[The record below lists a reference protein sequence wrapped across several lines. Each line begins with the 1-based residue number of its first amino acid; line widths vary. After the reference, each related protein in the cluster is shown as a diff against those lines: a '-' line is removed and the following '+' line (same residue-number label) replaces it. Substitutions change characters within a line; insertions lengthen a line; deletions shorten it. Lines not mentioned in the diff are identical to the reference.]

1 MGMKWLSSLF
11 IRSKPELLVPA
22 SSSKSGGHAKSAPS
36 VTVQNI
42 YPPDDQGL
50 PLRKVE
56 DLIAGNESLIS
67 RIRLHAAADESKFD
81 VRYLTPIKNLASL
94 INALP
99 GSSSSLFSG
108 EGGLL
113 RASLE
118 MAFLCFQASDGRI
131 FTGAAT
137 VEVRHKLEPRWR
149 YICFLAG
156 LLHPIGIPLVRMV
169 VSSKGGESWPKHK
182 FDITEWAQSNDIQR
196 VYVNWADESKLDPK
210 KLLGPSPYTASILHK
225 IVGAENLGWLEEG
238 SPDLTRTLFELVG
251 GSETTSRI
259 AKDVIGTMWTK
270 VQEREE
276 SRRPQAYGRLTVG
289 THLTPYLVG
298 AMRSLVNDG
307 KWKPNDG
314 PLIVDNTGVYLIWPE
329 AGEEIVKQGAREGR
343 DGWPSSVATLAE
355 LLKQD
360 GVFETSYGN
369 DMGMTEVVDKSGDVH
384 QAYKLKKPS
393 TVIETYDAADYQKA
407 APKTLSGVLQ
417 RDPLAKAEAKAVE
430 KKAKEAV
437 QKIEPTLLPEPV
449 ATSPKDA
456 SVDQDTGEV
465 IPNSPVA
472 VEGVDSDE
480 ADLLS
485 ETPST
490 NQAQPVE
497 VPAGPPVTVVSQPPA
512 QELTG
517 KIKEAAEVKF
527 SDLVPEEIRKEIKTT
542 LTIELLGKVIKA
554 WRERGEQSTT
564 MRMTDNGAAI
574 AMEFLGT
581 LMRSIPDWAN
591 EMAAAGLIYA
601 PPDRPGLKVQKVAI
615 PEGSKAKE
623 AIVISRYGCKKLGL

>member
-1 MGMKWLSSLF
+1 MVLKWLSNLTT
-11 IRSKPELLVPA
+11 RSKPEVQAVP
-22 SSSKSGGHAKSAPS
+22 SNPS
-36 VTVQNI
+36 TAQTAVAALAVTVQNI

-50 PLRKVE
+50 PLRKIE
-56 DLIAGNESLIS
+56 DLLAGNESLIS
-67 RIRLHAAADESKFD
+67 RIRLHAAADVEMFD
-81 VRYLTPIKNLASL
+81 VRFLTPITNLAMQ

-99 GSSSSLFSG
+99 ASSSSLFSG
-108 EGGLL
+108 AGGLL

-118 MAFLCFQASDGRI
+118 MGFLCFQASDGRI
-131 FTGAAT
+131 FTGADT

-169 VSSKGGESWPKHK
+169 VSTKAGASWPKHK
-182 FDITEWAQSNDIQR
+182 YDITTWAQDTKIDR
-196 VYVNWADESKLDPK
+196 VYVNWSDESKIDQK

-225 IVGAENLGWLEEG
+225 IVGHENLGWLEEG

-259 AKDVIGTMWTK
+259 AKDVVSTMWGK
-270 VQEREE
+270 VQQREE

-298 AMRSLVNDG
+298 AMRSLVTDG

-314 PLIVDNTGVYLIWPE
+314 PLIVDSTGVYLVWPD
-329 AGEEIVKQGAREGR
+329 AGEEIVRQGAREGR
-343 DGWPSSVATLAE
+343 DGWPSSSATLAE

-369 DMGMTEVVDKSGDVH
+369 DMGMTEVVDKEGNILQS
-384 QAYKLKKPS
+384 YKLKKPT
-393 TVIETYDAADYQKA
+393 TVIETYEASDYQKA
-407 APKTLSGVLQ
+407 SPKTLNGVLD
-417 RDPLAKAEAKAVE
+417 RDPLASVESKAVA
-430 KKAKEAV
+430 KKSKPAQAK
-437 QKIEPTLLPEPV
+437 PELETPEV
-449 ATSPKDA
+449 PTSPA
-456 SVDQDTGEV
+456 NATVDQETGEV
-465 IPNSPVA
+465 IASTDANPVLASAGETDSPPENPADTPTAFSKVA
-472 VEGVDSDE
+472 SE
-480 ADLLS
+480 AIQS
-485 ETPST
+485 S
-490 NQAQPVE
+490 A
-497 VPAGPPVTVVSQPPA
+497 PAPA
-512 QELTG
+512 TIPEQG
-517 KIKEAAEVKF
+517 GRIKEAAEVKF

-574 AMEFLGT
+574 SIEFLGT

-601 PPDRPGLKVQKVAI
+601 PPDRPGLKVHKVAI

-623 AIVISRYGCKKLGL
+623 AIVISRYGCKKLVL

>member
-1 MGMKWLSSLF
+1 MAMKWLSSLLF
-11 IRSKPELLVPA
+11 RSKPGLLTPA
-22 SSSKSGGHAKSAPS
+22 SVSGSGSSTGTAP
-36 VTVQNI
+36 TALVQNI

-50 PLRKVE
+50 PLRRVE

-67 RIRLHAAADESKFD
+67 RIRLHAAADVAMFD
-81 VRYLTPIKNLASL
+81 VRYLMPIKNLASQ
-94 INALP
+94 INSLP

-118 MAFLCFQASDGRI
+118 MGFLCFQASDGRI

-149 YICFLAG
+149 YVCFLAG

-169 VSSKGGESWPKHK
+169 VSSKGGESWSKHK
-182 FDITEWAQSNDIQR
+182 SDITDWAQGNKIDR
-196 VYVNWADESKLDPK
+196 VYVNWADESKLDQK

-225 IVGAENLGWLEEG
+225 IVGAENLSWLEEG

-259 AKDVIGTMWTK
+259 AWDVIGVMWAK

-276 SRRPQAYGRLTVG
+276 TRRPQAYGKLTVG

-298 AMRSLVNDG
+298 AMRSLVSDG

-329 AGEEIVKQGAREGR
+329 AGDEIVKQGAREGR

-360 GVFETSYGN
+360 GVFETSRGN
-369 DMGMTEVVDKSGDVH
+369 DMGMTEVVDKLGNVH
-384 QAYKLKKPS
+384 GAYKLKKP
-393 TVIETYDAADYQKA
+393 TAVIETYEASNYQST
-407 APKTLSGVLQ
+407 APKTLNAVLQ
-417 RDPLAKAEAKAVE
+417 RDPLARVESKAVE
-430 KKAKEAV
+430 NGTRAAQ
-437 QKIEPTLLPEPV
+437 QKVEPETV
-449 ATSPKDA
+449 VIRSSPA
-456 SVDQDTGEV
+456 NGTVDQDTGEV
-465 IPNSPVA
+465 IPNPSNGVGEFGTDGGDLFTELGPSPRTPVIGRAPEPTLQVA
-472 VEGVDSDE
+472 
-480 ADLLS
+480 
-485 ETPST
+485 PS
-490 NQAQPVE
+490 
-497 VPAGPPVTVVSQPPA
+497 PAPLPGM
-512 QELTG
+512 TG

-527 SDLVPEEIRKEIKTT
+527 SDLVPEEVRKELKTT
-542 LTIELLGKVIKA
+542 LNVELLGKVVKA

-574 AMEFLGT
+574 GMEFLGT

-601 PPDRPGLKVQKVAI
+601 PPDRPGLKIQKVAI
-615 PEGSKAKE
+615 PEGSKVKE
-623 AIVISRYGCKKLGL
+623 VIVISRYGCRRLGL

>member
-1 MGMKWLSSLF
+1 MGMKWLSNIF
-11 IRSKPELLVPA
+11 NRSKPEFLVAP
-22 SSSKSGGHAKSAPS
+22 SSYKSAHPIG
-36 VTVQNI
+36 VAPTIAVQNI

-50 PLRKVE
+50 PVRKVA
-56 DLIAGNESLIS
+56 DLLAGNEDLIS
-67 RIRLHAAADESKFD
+67 RIRLHAAADVEKFD
-81 VRYLTPIKNLASL
+81 LRFLTPISNLANQ
-94 INALP
+94 INSLP

-118 MAFLCFQASDGRI
+118 MGFLCFQASDGRI

-156 LLHPIGIPLVRMV
+156 LLHPIGIPLVRMI

-182 FDITEWAQSNDIQR
+182 SDLTAWARESKIDR
-196 VYVNWADESKLDPK
+196 VYVNWSDESKLDQK

-225 IVGAENLGWLEEG
+225 IVGPENLGWLEEG

-259 AKDVIGTMWTK
+259 AKDVVATMWTK
-270 VQEREE
+270 VQARED
-276 SRRPQAYGRLTVG
+276 SRRPQAYGRVTVG

-314 PLIVDNTGVYLIWPE
+314 PMIVDNTGVYLIWPE
-329 AGEEIVKQGAREGR
+329 AGEEIVKQGFREGR
-343 DGWPSSVATLAE
+343 DGWPSSAATLAE

-369 DMGMTEVVDKSGDVH
+369 DMGMTEVVDKEGNVH
-384 QAYKLKKPS
+384 QSYKLKKPI
-393 TVIETYDAADYQKA
+393 TVIETYEASDYQRA
-407 APKTLSGVLQ
+407 APKTLSGVLD
-417 RDPLAKAEAKAVE
+417 RDPLAKTEAKAVE
-430 KKAKEAV
+430 KKTKTVHEKLDLDMAMV
-437 QKIEPTLLPEPV
+437 P
-449 ATSPKDA
+449 TSPKNA
-456 SVDQDTGEV
+456 TVDMDSGEV
-465 IPNSPVA
+465 IAKPDA
-472 VEGVDSDE
+472 GVDGTGNSD
-480 ADLLS
+480 ADLLT
-485 ETPST
+485 ENAPVAPIAIAAPEPSIYSS
-490 NQAQPVE
+490 
-497 VPAGPPVTVVSQPPA
+497 GPPSSPSPDKG
-512 QELTG
+512 G
-517 KIKEAAEVKF
+517 KINETAAVKF
-527 SDLVPEEIRKEIKTT
+527 SDLVPEDIRKEVKTT
-542 LTIELLGKVIKA
+542 LMIELLGKVMKA

-574 AMEFLGT
+574 GVEFLGT
-581 LMRSIPDWAN
+581 LMRSIPDWVN
-591 EMAAAGLIYA
+591 EMASAGLIYA
-601 PPDRPGLKVQKVAI
+601 PTDRPGLKVQKVAI
-615 PEGSKAKE
+615 PEGSKPKE

>member
-1 MGMKWLSSLF
+1 MGMKWLSSLIF
-11 IRSKPELLVPA
+11 RNKPSLTVSSTKPQKGVTA
-22 SSSKSGGHAKSAPS
+22 SSDPS
-36 VTVQNI
+36 TAVQNI

-67 RIRLHAAADESKFD
+67 RIRLHAAADETKFD
-81 VRYLTPIKNLASL
+81 VRYLMPIRNLTSL

-149 YICFLAG
+149 YICFLSG
-156 LLHPIGIPLVRMV
+156 LLYPIGIPLIRMV
-169 VSSKGGESWPKHK
+169 VSSKGGESWPKHQY
-182 FDITEWAQSNDIQR
+182 DISEWAHNNDIPR
-196 VYVNWADESKLDPK
+196 VYVNWSDESKLDSK
-210 KLLGPSPYTASILHK
+210 KLLGPTPYTASILHK

-251 GSETTSRI
+251 GGETTSRI
-259 AKDVIGTMWTK
+259 AQDVIGTMWKK

-307 KWKPNDG
+307 KWVPNDG

-343 DGWPSSVATLAE
+343 DGWPSAVGTLAE

-360 GVFETSYGN
+360 GVFEISHGN
-369 DMGMTEVVDKSGDVH
+369 DMGMTEVVDKSGEVH
-384 QAYKLKKPS
+384 QAYKLKKPT
-393 TVIETYDAADYQKA
+393 TVIETYDASDYQHKS
-407 APKTLSGVLQ
+407 PKTLSGVLQ
-417 RDPLAKAEAKAVE
+417 RDPLAKAEGRAGEKQANVTPPKNKATLQQESVE
-430 KKAKEAV
+430 
-437 QKIEPTLLPEPV
+437 TF
-449 ATSPKDA
+449 PKDA
-456 SVDQDTGEV
+456 SVNLDTGEISLNPFGGSEV
-465 IPNSPVA
+465 ECKGEVSQHADTTSTSQTLPVA
-472 VEGVDSDE
+472 
-480 ADLLS
+480 ADT
-485 ETPST
+485 E
-490 NQAQPVE
+490 
-497 VPAGPPVTVVSQPPA
+497 PALQMAAPA
-512 QELTG
+512 RSQELTG
-517 KIKEAAEVKF
+517 KIKEAVEVKF
-527 SDLVPEEIRKEIKTT
+527 SDLVPDEIRKEIKTT

-554 WRERGEQSTT
+554 WRERGEQSTS

-591 EMAAAGLIYA
+591 EMASAGLIYA

>member
-1 MGMKWLSSLF
+1 MGMKWLSALLKPN
-11 IRSKPELLVPA
+11 KPELLAAPP
-22 SSSKSGGHAKSAPS
+22 SSKSARPAAAAPA
-36 VTVQNI
+36 VAMQNI

-50 PLRKVE
+50 PLRRVAE
-56 DLIAGNESLIS
+56 LLAGNESLIS
-67 RIRLHAAADESKFD
+67 RIRLHAAADVDKFD
-81 VRYLTPIKNLASL
+81 VRFLTPITNLANQ

-99 GSSSSLFSG
+99 ASSSSLFSG

-169 VSSKGGESWPKHK
+169 VSTKGGESWPKHMH
-182 FDITEWAQSNDIQR
+182 DITTWAQGAKIDR
-196 VYVNWADESKLDPK
+196 VYVNWSDESKLEQN

-225 IVGAENLGWLEEG
+225 IVGPENLGWLEEG

-259 AKDVIGTMWTK
+259 AKDVVVTMWGK
-270 VQEREE
+270 VQQREE
-276 SRRPQAYGRLTVG
+276 ARRPQAYGRLTVG

-298 AMRSLVNDG
+298 SMRSLVNDG

-314 PLIVDNTGVYLIWPE
+314 PLIVDSTGVYLIWPD
-329 AGEEIVKQGAREGR
+329 AGEEIVRQGAREGR
-343 DGWPSSVATLAE
+343 DGWPSSAATLAE

-369 DMGMTEVVDKSGDVH
+369 DMGMTEVVDKEGNVLQS
-384 QAYKLKKPS
+384 YKLKKPT
-393 TVIETYDAADYQKA
+393 TVIETYEASDYQRA
-407 APKTLSGVLQ
+407 APKTLSGVLD

-430 KKAKEAV
+430 KKAKPAQANLEVDTPAV
-437 QKIEPTLLPEPV
+437 STSPANATVDPETGELIASTEVRNDVSSTDGADLSADSAPVEPV
-449 ATSPKDA
+449 AVT
-456 SVDQDTGEV
+456 EV
-465 IPNSPVA
+465 ATAPI
-472 VEGVDSDE
+472 
-480 ADLLS
+480 
-485 ETPST
+485 
-490 NQAQPVE
+490 
-497 VPAGPPVTVVSQPPA
+497 QPPA
-512 QELTG
+512 LATAPLPGQSG
-517 KIKEAAEVKF
+517 RIKEAAEVKF

-564 MRMTDNGAAI
+564 MRLTDNGAAI
-574 AMEFLGT
+574 SIDFLGT

-591 EMAAAGLIYA
+591 EMASAGLIYA
-601 PPDRPGLKVQKVAI
+601 PPDRPGLKVHKVAI